1 VGDVLLV
8 KEFMSD
14 YRFLSHRYKVTW
26 EIAFSQSA
34 DVSKANE
41 IYCGPG
47 PFSTERWNLTREF
60 QVKSGP
66 ASPRTHVDPTP
77 IFTTLPS
84 EPTSKGQSTS
94 ADSVNVEDNGARA
107 SGTGLGGLNLAV
119 LLSAAV
125 GVVYVVL

>member
-1 VGDVLLV
+1 
-8 KEFMSD
+8 MSD

-26 EIAFSQSA
+26 EITFSQSA

-41 IYCGPG
+41 TYCGPG

-60 QVKSGP
+60 QVKSSP
-66 ASPRTHVDPTP
+66 ATPRTQVDPTP

-84 EPTSKGQSTS
+84 EPTSKGQG
-94 ADSVNVEDNGARA
+94 ADSVNAIKDNGARA
-107 SGTGLGGLNLAV
+107 SDTGLGLNLAV

-125 GVVYVVL
+125 GAIYVVL